1 MNNSSI
7 HSVSGKN
14 CGRHQDNIM
23 ARDKIA
29 SLIFVIMIVLSLA
42 GCGITSETAT
52 APITDTSILLTP
64 TQPTRSLPDGWIEKV
79 SDIVW
84 VDYSPSSSNPN
95 TGLGATPDEIIAD
108 LAVLR
113 DAGFN
118 GLVTYASTGIM
129 GRELPALAQEAGFEG
144 LIMGIWDPDSQEE
157 YDAAVSAAQNNIV
170 LGYCIGNE
178 GFNRPSRYD
187 MSKLSASIKK
197 LREATGKP
205 VTTTE
210 EIDDYYDEEL
220 LQLGDWIFPNAHPY
234 FHDQSE
240 PDSALRWTKG
250 VYDEL
255 KNRTDRFVLLKE
267 VGLPTAGAKDEKLSE
282 ESQKQYFV
290 ELANTDVDFV
300 YFEAFDQ
307 PWRTY
312 LPIESHWG
320 IFNSDRTPKLLGWQ
334 LMGKAPPTVEL
345 SDTAF
350 YVYKDAGWLGNHFVP
365 SGYIGDIGDI
375 HINQVYTENPHSG
388 SNAIEIVYA
397 AAGAAPNNCDFS
409 PPCKWS
415 GVYWLEPAKNWG
427 LDSIFEG
434 KGFDLSEYSRLKLWA
449 RADRSCTIKFLV
461 GGIDKPYGDSLKFPK
476 EKVVELT
483 QQWQEVEVD
492 LAGADLS
499 YIIGGFA
506 WIADWNMVLNESCTF
521 YLDDIRFEK

>member
-1 MNNSSI
+1 MNDSSI
-7 HSVSGKN
+7 HGISGKN
-14 CGRHQDNIM
+14 YPCHHATIM
-23 ARDKIA
+23 ASGKFA
-29 SLIFVIMIVLSLA
+29 SLFFVIMIVISLA
-42 GCGITSETAT
+42 GCGVTSGTAT
-52 APITDTSILLTP
+52 APITETPILLTSN
-64 TQPTRSLPDGWIEKV
+64 QPTGSLPAGWIEKV

-84 VDYSPSSSNPN
+84 VDYSPSSTNPN
-95 TGLGATPDEIIAD
+95 LGLEATSHEIIAD
-108 LAVLR
+108 LTVLR

-118 GLVTYASTGIM
+118 ALVTYESTGAM

-157 YDAAVSAAQNNIV
+157 YDAAINAAKNNIV

-187 MSKLSASIKK
+187 MSKLSASIQK
-197 LREATGKP
+197 LRQATGKP

-220 LQLGDWIFPNAHPY
+220 LQLGDWVFPNAHPY

-240 PDSALRWTKG
+240 ADSALRWTKG
-250 VYDEL
+250 AYDDL

-267 VGLPTAGAKDEKLSE
+267 VGLPTAGDNDGKLSE

-290 ELANTDVDFV
+290 GLANTDINFV

-307 PWRTY
+307 PWRTS

-334 LMGKAPPTVEL
+334 LMGKAPPTVEI

-350 YVYKDAGWLGNHFVP
+350 YVYKDAGWPGNHFVA
-365 SGYIGDIGDI
+365 SGYMGDIGDI
-375 HINQVYTENPHSG
+375 HINQVYAENPHSG
-388 SNAIEIVYA
+388 STAIEVVYD
-397 AAGAAPNNCDFS
+397 AAGAAPDNCDIS

-427 LDSIFEG
+427 LDSTLEG

-449 RADRSCTIKFLV
+449 RADQSCTVKFLV
-461 GGIDKPYGDSLKFPK
+461 GGVDKPYGDSLKLPK
-476 EKVVELT
+476 EKEVKLT
-483 QQWQEVEVD
+483 QKWQEVEID

-506 WIADWNMVLNESCTF
+506 WIADWNMVSNESCTF

>member
-1 MNNSSI
+1 MNDSSI
-7 HSVSGKN
+7 HSISGKN

-23 ARDKIA
+23 ARDKVA
-29 SLIFVIMIVLSLA
+29 SLFFVIMIVLSLA
-42 GCGITSETAT
+42 GCGVTNETAT

-64 TQPTRSLPDGWIEKV
+64 TQPTRSLPDGWVEKV
-79 SDIVW
+79 SDMVW
-84 VDYSPSSSNPN
+84 VGYSPSSPNPN
-95 TGLGATPDEIIAD
+95 IGLEATPNKIIAD

-118 GLVTYASTGIM
+118 GLVTYGSAGTM

-144 LIMGIWDPDSQEE
+144 MIMGIWDPDSQEE
-157 YDAAVSAAQNNIV
+157 YDAAINAAQNNIV

-178 GFNRPSRYD
+178 GFNEPSRYD
-187 MSKLSASIKK
+187 MSKLSASIQK

-210 EIDDYYDEEL
+210 EIDDYYHEEL

-234 FHDQSE
+234 FHNQLE
-240 PDSALRWTKG
+240 PESALRWTKR
-250 VYDEL
+250 VYDSL
-255 KNRTDRFVLLKE
+255 KNRTDRFVWLKE
-267 VGLPTAGAKDEKLSE
+267 VGLPTAGTKDEKLSE
-282 ESQKQYFV
+282 EAQKQYFV
-290 ELANTDVDFV
+290 ELANTDVNFV

-307 PWRTY
+307 PWRTS
-312 LPIESHWG
+312 LPIEAHWG

-334 LMGKAPPTVEL
+334 LMGKAPPTVEPL
-345 SDTAF
+345 DIAF
-350 YVYKDAGWLGNHFVP
+350 YIYKDAGWPDNHFAP
-365 SGYIGDIGDI
+365 GGYIGDTGDI
-375 HINQVYTENPHSG
+375 HINQAYTENPHSG
-388 SNAIEIVYA
+388 SSAIEVVYD
-397 AAGAAPNNCDFS
+397 AAGASPNNCDFS
-409 PPCKWS
+409 PLCKWS
-415 GVYWLEPAKNWG
+415 GAYWLEPPNNWG
-427 LDSIFEG
+427 LDPTLDG

-476 EKVVELT
+476 EKVVKLT
-483 QQWQEVEVD
+483 QQWQEVEID

-506 WIADWNMVLNESCTF
+506 WVADWNMVLNKSCTF

>member
-1 MNNSSI
+1 MNDSSI
-7 HSVSGKN
+7 HSSSGKN
-14 CGRHQDNIM
+14 CPRHQDTIM
-23 ARDKIA
+23 SRDKIA
-29 SLIFVIMIVLSLA
+29 SLFFVIMIVISLA
-42 GCGITSETAT
+42 GCGLTTETAT
-52 APITDTSILLTP
+52 AAMTDTPTLLTP
-64 TQPTRSLPDGWIEKV
+64 TQATRSLPEGWIEKV

-84 VDYSPSSSNPN
+84 VAYSPSSSNSNIGLETTPN
-95 TGLGATPDEIIAD
+95 EIIAD
-108 LAVLR
+108 LTVLR

-118 GLVTYASTGIM
+118 GLVTYGSTGIL

-157 YDAAVSAAQNNIV
+157 YNAAINAAQNNIV

-178 GFNRPSRYD
+178 GFNRPRRYD
-187 MSKLSASIKK
+187 MSKLSVSIQK

-234 FHDQSE
+234 FHDQLE

-250 VYDEL
+250 VYDDL

-267 VGLPTAGAKDEKLSE
+267 VGLPTSGDNGGKLSE

-290 ELANTDVDFV
+290 GLANTDINFV

-307 PWRTY
+307 PWRTS

-334 LMGKAPPTVEL
+334 LMGKAPPTVEI

-350 YVYKDAGWLGNHFVP
+350 YVYKDAGWPGNHFVA
-365 SGYIGDIGDI
+365 SGYMGDIGDI
-375 HINQVYTENPHSG
+375 HINQVYTQNPHSG
-388 SNAIEIVYA
+388 SSAIEVVYDP
-397 AAGAAPNNCDFS
+397 AGAAPNDCDIS
-409 PPCKWS
+409 PPCRWS
-415 GVYWLEPAKNWG
+415 GVYWLEPPKNWG
-427 LDSIFEG
+427 LDPTLERTG
-434 KGFDLSEYSRLKLWA
+434 VDLSEYSRLKLWA

-461 GGIDKPYGDSLKFPK
+461 GGIDNPYGDSLKSPK

-483 QQWQEVEVD
+483 QRWQEVEID

-506 WIADWNMVLNESCTF
+506 WVADWNMVLNESCTF

>member
-1 MNNSSI
+1 MNDSSI
-7 HSVSGKN
+7 HSISGKN

-29 SLIFVIMIVLSLA
+29 PLFFVIMIVLSLA
-42 GCGITSETAT
+42 GCGVTSETAT
-52 APITDTSILLTP
+52 TPITDTSILLPP
-64 TQPTRSLPDGWIEKV
+64 TQPTKSLPEGWIEKV

-84 VDYSPSSSNPN
+84 VAYSPSSSNPN
-95 TGLGATPDEIIAD
+95 IGATPDEIIAD

-118 GLVTYASTGIM
+118 GLVTYGSAGTM

-144 LIMGIWDPDSQEE
+144 MIMGIWDPDSQEE
-157 YDAAVSAAQNNIV
+157 YDAAINAAQNHIV

-178 GFNRPSRYD
+178 GFNRPRRYD
-187 MSKLSASIKK
+187 MSKLSASIQK

-210 EIDDYYDEEL
+210 EIDDYYHEEL

-234 FHDQSE
+234 FHNQHE
-240 PDSALRWTKG
+240 PDSALRWTKR
-250 VYDEL
+250 VYDDL
-255 KNRTDRFVLLKE
+255 KNRTDRFVWLKE
-267 VGLPTAGAKDEKLSE
+267 VGLPTAGANDEKLSE
-282 ESQKQYFV
+282 EAQKQYFV
-290 ELANTDVDFV
+290 ELANTDVNFV

-307 PWRTY
+307 PWRTS
-312 LPIESHWG
+312 LPIEAHWG

-334 LMGKAPPTVEL
+334 LMGKVPPIVEPL
-345 SDTAF
+345 DTAF
-350 YVYKDAGWLGNHFVP
+350 YIYKDAGWPDNHFAP
-365 SGYIGDIGDI
+365 NGYIGDIGDI

-388 SNAIEIVYA
+388 SSAIEVVYD

-409 PPCKWS
+409 PLCKWS
-415 GVYWLEPAKNWG
+415 GVYWLEPPNNWG
-427 LDSIFEG
+427 LDPTLDG

-449 RADRSCTIKFLV
+449 RADRSCAIKFLV

-476 EKVVELT
+476 EKVVKLT
-483 QQWQEVEVD
+483 QQWQEVEID

-506 WIADWNMVLNESCTF
+506 WVADWNMVLNKSCTF